1 MVVGIGRIEVIIPEA
16 NSLKAK
22 RKVVKGLIEKT
33 KNKFH
38 ISVAEVALND
48 TWQRCEI
55 GFAVVANDKE
65 FVNSI
70 TDKVLDYIDELSDGN
85 TIVKEIEYI
94 NY

>member
-22 RKVVKGLIEKT
+22 RKVVKSLIEKT

-55 GFAVVANDKE
+55 GFAVVSNDKE
-65 FVNSI
+65 HVNSI

>member
-1 MVVGIGRIEVIIPEA
+1 MVVAIGRIEVIIPEA

-22 RKVVKGLIEKT
+22 RKVVKSLIEKT

-55 GFAVVANDKE
+55 GFALVSNDKDLA
-65 FVNSI
+65 NSI
-70 TDKVLDYIDELSDGN
+70 VDKIIDYMDSQNSGDIV
-85 TIVKEIEYI
+85 VKEIEYI